1 MQLMEEI
8 VNRIRECMQLI
19 ATLLKLILDVSEYQR

>member
-8 VNRIRECMQLI
+8 VNRIGERMQLI
-19 ATLLKLILDVSEYQR
+19 AALLKLILDVSEYQR

>member
-8 VNRIRECMQLI
+8 VNRIGERMQLI